1 MDSNQRKKISVI
13 IPAYNESES
22 LPMLYG
28 RLLPVMDGM
37 NGYDWEMLV
46 VNDGSSDSTLKVV
59 AGLREQ
65 DNRVNYV
72 DMSRN
77 YGKEVSMLAGFDYA
91 TGDCAVIMD
100 ADLQHPPE
108 VIPDFVRKWEE
119 GYEDV
124 YAIRKNRGEE
134 SWLRKRFTLLFYRI
148 LQKTTRVDVLQNVG
162 DFRLLDRKC
171 IDMLRQLRESERYT
185 KGMYCWIGCRKIGVE
200 FEQGDRQAGRSS
212 WNFFSLLNLAVEG
225 ITSFTIAPLR
235 LATISGVLIALCAFL
250 YLLCVVVKA
259 IVWGDPVAGYP
270 SLMTVILFVGGIQLL
285 FLGIIGEYLGRV
297 FNETKRRPVYF
308 IASYN
313 GERHAR

>member
-212 WNFFSLLNLAVEG
+212 WDFFSLLNLAVEG

>member
-1 MDSNQRKKISVI
+1 MESGNMKKISVI

-22 LPMLYG
+22 LPLLYD
-28 RLLPVMDGM
+28 RLLQVMEGM
-37 NGYDWEMLV
+37 NGYDWEILV
-46 VNDGSSDSTLKVV
+46 VNDGSADSTLKVV
-59 AGLREQ
+59 EGLRER
-65 DNRVNYV
+65 DRRVNYV

-77 YGKEVSMLAGFDYA
+77 YGKEVCMLAGFDHV

-108 VIPDFVRKWEE
+108 VIPDFVHKWEE

-124 YAIRKNRGEE
+124 YAIRKNRGRE
-134 SWLRKRFTLLFYRI
+134 SWLRKRFSLLFYRI

-185 KGMYCWIGCRKIGVE
+185 KGMYCWIGCRKTGVE
-200 FEQGDRQAGRSS
+200 FEQGDRQAGASS
-212 WNFFSLLNLAVEG
+212 WNFFSLLNLAIEG

-235 LATISGVLIALCAFL
+235 LATISGVLIAVCAFL
-250 YLLCVVVKA
+250 YLLYILVKA
-259 IVWGDPVAGYP
+259 IIWGDPVAGYP
-270 SLMTVILFVGGIQLL
+270 SLMTVILFIGGIQLL

-297 FNETKRRPVYF
+297 FNETKRRPAYF
-308 IASYN
+308 ISSYN
-313 GERHAR
+313 GEHHAK

>member
-37 NGYDWEMLV
+37 NGCDWEMLV